1 MRLVISNGFRGRD
14 SPWPQLD
21 TAQTQWGNLLRTTI
35 ASMAIMMNH
44 VHMAAR
50 TLKKE
55 IPMEIRN
62 MADIVRPLMR
72 KKRTVVGS

>member
-1 MRLVISNGFRGRD
+1 
-14 SPWPQLD
+14 
-21 TAQTQWGNLLRTTI
+21 
-35 ASMAIMMNH
+35 MAIMMNH

-55 IPMEIRN
+55 IPMEIKN

-72 KKRTVVGS
+72 KKRTIVGS